1 MSRYNQ
7 SRFRIVNNTE
17 GPPMHASHIVEPEKK
32 VPVLHDVDVLVAGA
46 GVAGVFAA
54 IAAARAGCSVLLVD
68 RFAQP
73 GGNIG
78 PGMFLGGSLSGGT
91 SRHLEGGFTGIPKEL
106 IRRHLD
112 LGGGCLPQSSNL
124 GDLPASE
131 GATNYMA
138 DSSTISYV
146 ATKMMQECG
155 VKMLFST
162 WASDPIMEGD
172 RIAGLFVENKSGRT
186 AIKAEVVV
194 DATGEA
200 DVAMRAGAPMIY
212 PKSSYHDIDG
222 HCPGGAGAYYVAG
235 GIDWEKCRDHKAVLE
250 SKGETGPGEN
260 LRSLGGG
267 LGGRR
272 VQPERV
278 DHQDGNYHH
287 DGLKLSDD
295 ETAIRMEVFEELQK
309 TRKEIPG
316 FENAYVLLV
325 SQYLASRGG
334 PCIEGWYTMTVEDTE
349 KGRRFPD
356 VVLRFAFESGG
367 RKGSPWTDL
376 AYRALIPKKLDGL
389 VAVGRSAA
397 SIPDSLL
404 RGRML
409 VMHVGQVG
417 GTAAALAVRN
427 GVQPRALE
435 VQLLQRKLLEDGFY
449 LGDAVRLKQLG
460 LG

>member
-1 MSRYNQ
+1 MP
-7 SRFRIVNNTE
+7 T
-17 GPPMHASHIVEPEKK
+17 SHVVEPEKK
-32 VPVLHDVDVLVAGA
+32 VPVLYDVDVIVAGA
-46 GVAGVFAA
+46 GVGGVFAA
-54 IAAARAGCSVLLVD
+54 IAAARAGCTTVMVD

-78 PGMFLGGSLSGGT
+78 PGMFLGGSLSGGAA
-91 SRHLEGGFTGIPKEL
+91 RHLEGGFTGIPKEL
-106 IRRHLD
+106 IQRHLD
-112 LGGGCLPQSSNL
+112 LGGGCLPESSNL
-124 GDLPASE
+124 GDLSPSTAK
-131 GATNYMA
+131 TNYMG
-138 DSSTISYV
+138 DSSSISYV

-155 VKMLFST
+155 AKMLFST
-162 WASDPIMEGD
+162 WASDPIMEGEKV
-172 RIAGLFVENKSGRT
+172 AGLFVENKSGRG
-186 AIKAEVVV
+186 AIKAKVVI

-200 DVAMRAGAPMIY
+200 DVAMRAGASMIY

-222 HCPGGAGAYYVAG
+222 HCPGGAGVYYVAG
-235 GIDWEKCRDHKAVLE
+235 GIDWEKCKDHKVALE

-260 LRSLGGG
+260 LRSLGEG

-272 VQPERV
+272 VQPPRV
-278 DHQDGNYHH
+278 GHQDGTYAH
-287 DGLKLSDD
+287 DGAKLSDD
-295 ETAIRMEVFEELQK
+295 ETALRVEVFEELQETK
-309 TRKEIPG
+309 KQVPG
-316 FENAYVLLV
+316 FENAYVLLM

-334 PCIEGWYTMTVEDTE
+334 PCIEGEHTMTVEDAE

-356 VVLRFAFESGG
+356 VVLSFAF
-367 RKGSPWTDL
+367 KDSPWTDL

-427 GVQPRALE
+427 GVQPRELE
-435 VQLLQRKLLEDGFY
+435 VKLLQKKLLEDGFY
-449 LGDAVRLKQLG
+449 LGDADRLKELG